1 MTLRNLRN
9 NEDII
14 VLKADK
20 GNVAVI
26 LDREDYDKKMLDHL
40 SASGSYKRL
49 VRDPTKK
56 IIAEVTKTIK
66 NSSLDENTKKKL
78 ISKDTL
84 VPWIYG
90 LPKIHK
96 DGVPIRPIVNTIGSP
111 TYYLAK
117 FLAKKLRA
125 LVGQTPSY
133 IKDFTHM
140 VKELEDF
147 KVEDGD
153 ILASFD
159 VVSFFTKIPVDEALV
174 VWPGR

>member
-1 MTLRNLRN
+1 M
-9 NEDII
+9 
-14 VLKADK
+14 LKADK

-40 SASGSYKRL
+40 SASGSYRRL
-49 VRDPTKK
+49 DRDPTKK

-78 ISKDTL
+78 IPKDTS
-84 VPWIYG
+84 VPRIYG

-117 FLAKKLRA
+117 FLAKKLRS
-125 LVGQTPSY
+125 LVG
-133 IKDFTHM
+133 
-140 VKELEDF
+140 
-147 KVEDGD
+147 
-153 ILASFD
+153 
-159 VVSFFTKIPVDEALV
+159 
-174 VWPGR
+174 